1 MEQFDIAII
10 GTGPAGLSAALTATI
25 RNKRIVLFGRKSLSE
40 KVEKAHVVENYLG
53 LPHTSGA
60 DMARAFQIHLDS
72 LGITI
77 TDERVTAVYSM
88 GDYFALQTSSNS
100 MIGAATVIL
109 ATGMVTARPYE
120 GEVKFLGRGV
130 SYCATCDAPLYKGKV
145 VAVIGGSAEEE
156 AEADFLA
163 EVASKVYYFPLYKGD
178 VNVSPKIEVI
188 REVPQS
194 IDGGLKVATLKTA
207 GSEYA
212 VDGVFILRQSV
223 APAQLVPGLA
233 MEENHVGVT
242 RQMETNIK
250 GLFACGDATGRP
262 YQYIKAAGEGN
273 VAALA
278 AVAYMDQ
285 KRRESK

>member
-100 MIGAATVIL
+100 MIGL
-109 ATGMVTARPYE
+109 LYWLSHNRTARCQRDGFFVFGWPRLRE
-120 GEVKFLGRGV
+120 RRK
-130 SYCATCDAPLYKGKV
+130 A
-145 VAVIGGSAEEE
+145 SAW
-156 AEADFLA
+156 FNP
-163 EVASKVYYFPLYKGD
+163 S
-178 VNVSPKIEVI
+178 
-188 REVPQS
+188 REVS
-194 IDGGLKVATLKTA
+194 
-207 GSEYA
+207 S
-212 VDGVFILRQSV
+212 
-223 APAQLVPGLA
+223 
-233 MEENHVGVT
+233 
-242 RQMETNIK
+242 
-250 GLFACGDATGRP
+250 C
-262 YQYIKAAGEGN
+262 
-273 VAALA
+273 
-278 AVAYMDQ
+278 
-285 KRRESK
+285 